1 MQILNLTFALWAS
14 LSVVNAWSI
23 DNGAFPV
30 DSIKPLKIKMVGE
43 NTKAITKATKQEAK
57 EEQKKEKEKPAELKK
72 QPLKMKDAAKQ
83 AQAIEQ
89 SETPITVNQRTNGKF
104 EISNTDDQ
112 PTYPGGEKALR
123 DFIRENKSYPQEC
136 KAQRLTGKVTV
147 SITIAPDGVPVNMEI
162 TSSSGNEHMDAEA
175 MRVAELMPAW
185 TPAKDIDNGKERI
198 YNMTLTFRPGR

>member
-1 MQILNLTFALWAS
+1 
-14 LSVVNAWSI
+14 
-23 DNGAFPV
+23 V
-30 DSIKPLKIKMVGE
+30 DSIKPLKIKMAGE
-43 NTKAITKATKQEAK
+43 NTKAIAKATKQEAK
-57 EEQKKEKEKPAELKK
+57 EEKKKPAEQKK

-89 SETPITVNQRTNGKF
+89 PETPITVNQRTNGKF

-112 PTYPGGEKALR
+112 PTYPGGEKAMR

-198 YNMTLTFRPGR
+198 YNMTITFRPGR

>member
-30 DSIKPLKIKMVGE
+30 DSIKPLKIKMAGE
-43 NTKAITKATKQEAK
+43 NTKAITNATKQEAK
-57 EEQKKEKEKPAELKK
+57 EEQKKEKEKPAGQKK

-83 AQAIEQ
+83 ALAIEQ

-198 YNMTLTFRPGR
+198 YNMTITFRPGR

>member
-30 DSIKPLKIKMVGE
+30 DSIKPLKIKMAGE
-43 NTKAITKATKQEAK
+43 STKAITKATKQEAK
-57 EEQKKEKEKPAELKK
+57 EEQKKEKEKPAEQKK
-72 QPLKMKDAAKQ
+72 LPLKMKDAAKQ

-147 SITIAPDGVPVNMEI
+147 SITIAPDGVPTKMEI

-198 YNMTLTFRPGR
+198 YNMTITFRPGR

>member
-1 MQILNLTFALWAS
+1 MQILEITFALWAS
-14 LSVVNAWSI
+14 LSVVNAPGI

-30 DSIKPLKIKMVGE
+30 DSIKPLKMKLAGE
-43 NTKAITKATKQEAK
+43 NTKAITKATKEETKEEKK
-57 EEQKKEKEKPAELKK
+57 EEQGKPAEQKK
-72 QPLKMKDAAKQ
+72 QPLKMKDAVKQ
-83 AQAIEQ
+83 ARIMEQ
-89 SETPITVNQRTNGKF
+89 TEEPIKVSQRTNGKF

-147 SITIAPDGVPVNMEI
+147 SITIAPDGVPTKMEI

-175 MRVAELMPAW
+175 MRIAELMPAW
-185 TPAKDIDNGKERI
+185 TPAKDSDNGKDRI

>member
-1 MQILNLTFALWAS
+1 MQILEITFALWAS
-14 LSVVNAWSI
+14 LSVVNAPGI

-30 DSIKPLKIKMVGE
+30 DSIKPLKIKMAGE
-43 NTKAITKATKQEAK
+43 NTKAIAKATKQEAK
-57 EEQKKEKEKPAELKK
+57 EEKEKPAEQKK

-83 AQAIEQ
+83 VQAIEQ

>member
-1 MQILNLTFALWAS
+1 MQILNITFALWAS
-14 LSVVNAWSI
+14 LSVVNAPGI

-30 DSIKPLKIKMVGE
+30 DSIKPLKIKMAGE

-57 EEQKKEKEKPAELKK
+57 EEQKEEKEKPAEQKK

-104 EISNTDDQ
+104 EILNTDDQ

-162 TSSSGNEHMDAEA
+162 TSSSGNEFMDAEA

-198 YNMTLTFRPGR
+198 YNMIITFRPGR

>member
-1 MQILNLTFALWAS
+1 MQILEITFALWAS
-14 LSVVNAWSI
+14 LSVVNAPGI

-30 DSIKPLKIKMVGE
+30 DSIKPLKIKMAGE
-43 NTKAITKATKQEAK
+43 NTKAIAKATKQEAK
-57 EEQKKEKEKPAELKK
+57 EEKEKPAEQKK

-83 AQAIEQ
+83 AQTIEQ

-198 YNMTLTFRPGR
+198 YNMTITFRPGR

>member
-1 MQILNLTFALWAS
+1 MQILNITFALWAS
-14 LSVVNAWSI
+14 LSVVNALGI

-30 DSIKPLKIKMVGE
+30 DSIKPVKIKMASE
-43 NTKAITKATKQEAK
+43 NTKAITKATKEEKK
-57 EEQKKEKEKPAELKK
+57 EEQEKPAEQKK
-72 QPLKMKDAAKQ
+72 QPLKMKDAVKQ
-83 AQAIEQ
+83 AQIMEQ
-89 SETPITVNQRTNGKF
+89 TEEPIKVSQRTNGKF
-104 EISNTDDQ
+104 EISNTDDL

-147 SITIAPDGVPVNMEI
+147 SITIAPDGVPTKMEI

-198 YNMTLTFRPGR
+198 YNMTITFRPGR

>member
-1 MQILNLTFALWAS
+1 M
-14 LSVVNAWSI
+14 
-23 DNGAFPV
+23 
-30 DSIKPLKIKMVGE
+30 KIKMAGE

-57 EEQKKEKEKPAELKK
+57 EEQKEEKEKPAEQKK

-104 EISNTDDQ
+104 EILNTDDQ

-162 TSSSGNEHMDAEA
+162 TSSSGNEFMDAEA

-198 YNMTLTFRPGR
+198 YNMIITFRPGR

>member
-1 MQILNLTFALWAS
+1 MQILEITFALWAS
-14 LSVVNAWSI
+14 LSVVNAPGI

-30 DSIKPLKIKMVGE
+30 DSIKPLKIKMAGE
-43 NTKAITKATKQEAK
+43 NTKAIAKATKQEAK
-57 EEQKKEKEKPAELKK
+57 EEKEKPAEQKK

-89 SETPITVNQRTNGKF
+89 PETPITVNQRTNGKF

-162 TSSSGNEHMDAEA
+162 TSSSGNEFMDAEA
-175 MRVAELMPAW
+175 IRVAELMPDW

>member
-1 MQILNLTFALWAS
+1 MQILNITFALWAS

-30 DSIKPLKIKMVGE
+30 DSIKPLKIKMAGE

-57 EEQKKEKEKPAELKK
+57 EEQKEEKEKPAEQKK

-162 TSSSGNEHMDAEA
+162 TSSSGNEFMDAEA

-185 TPAKDIDNGKERI
+185 TPAKEIGNGKERI
-198 YNMTLTFRPGR
+198 YNMIITFRPGR